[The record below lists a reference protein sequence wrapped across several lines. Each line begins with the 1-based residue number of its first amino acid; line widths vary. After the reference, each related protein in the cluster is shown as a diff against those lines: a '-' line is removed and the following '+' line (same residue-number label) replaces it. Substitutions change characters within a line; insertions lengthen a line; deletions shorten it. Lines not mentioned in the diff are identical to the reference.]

1 MGAAA
6 FGVVREPDVH
16 GDVFFRKLCH
26 GGREDHLRTEMAEL
40 HGFGVAELVDDAGRR
55 DHAGIGG
62 HHSCHIGP
70 FFQYGSVEEASG
82 IGGAQVAA
90 SPAQG
95 RGGAVGGASD
105 EALHEEQVSVVEAC
119 MGKPV
124 LRGVHVE
131 PRCAV
136 LVIGA
141 HELEGVEPLG
151 LEPKVMAMAPKDGNR
166 QAFAQSGEFVVG
178 PGTGLAEQVDAV
190 EQVVQVTQAL
200 FEFGFNGRI
209 GAGVQEV

>member
-1 MGAAA
+1 M
-6 FGVVREPDVH
+6 
-16 GDVFFRKLCH
+16 
-26 GGREDHLRTEMAEL
+26 
-40 HGFGVAELVDDAGRR
+40 
-55 DHAGIGG
+55 
-62 HHSCHIGP
+62 
-70 FFQYGSVEEASG
+70 
-82 IGGAQVAA
+82 
-90 SPAQG
+90 
-95 RGGAVGGASD
+95 
-105 EALHEEQVSVVEAC
+105 
-119 MGKPV
+119 
-124 LRGVHVE
+124 HVE

-178 PGTGLAEQVDAV
+178 AGTGLAEQVDAV